1 MHNFGTFLVSLLAA
15 TGYAAVVPKIGVP
28 EQETGTFSVRAL
40 PNPGF
45 QHRNGAIALA
55 KAYHKFGKEAPV
67 DVAQAAGNATAAR
80 LTKRTTGSATT
91 TPEDS
96 DVEYLTPVQIGT
108 PAQTLN
114 LDFDTGSSDLW
125 VFSTETPS
133 SQVNGQTRYNPASS
147 STSTK
152 VSGST
157 WSISYGDGSS
167 SSGDVYTDKVT
178 IGGLTVAKQAVE
190 AAQKVSASFTSDP
203 LDGLLGLAFSTINTV
218 KPTKQKTFFDNAK
231 ASLNAPLFTADLKH
245 AAPGKYNFGYI
256 DTAAYK
262 GSITYTDVDSS
273 DGFWSF
279 TSTGYQVGSA
289 AFKSSAVSGI
299 ADTGT
304 TLLLLPTAVV
314 TAYYAQVSGSRYDST
329 QGGYVFS
336 CSATLPA
343 FTFGVESARIT
354 IPGSYIN
361 FAPANNAGTLCFGGI
376 QRNTN
381 IGFSIFGDVA
391 LKAAFVVFNGG
402 DQTLGWA
409 SK

>member
-1 MHNFGTFLVSLLAA
+1 MQTFGTFLIAILAA
-15 TGYAAVVPKIGVP
+15 TGYAAVVPKIGIP
-28 EQETGTFSVRAL
+28 DQGTFSVRAV

-45 QHRNGAIALA
+45 ENRNGAIALA
-55 KAYHKFGKEAPV
+55 KAYNKFGKAAPA
-67 DVAQAAGNATAAR
+67 DVAAAAANATESRLAR
-80 LTKRTTGSATT
+80 RTTGSATT
-91 TPEDS
+91 SPEDS

-108 PAQTLN
+108 PAQNLI

-125 VFSTETPS
+125 VFSTELPAA
-133 SQVNGQTRYNPASS
+133 QVNGQTRYNPASS
-147 STSTK
+147 STSSK
-152 VSGST
+152 VSGAT
-157 WSISYGDGSS
+157 WSISYGDGSKS
-167 SSGDVYTDKVT
+167 NGDVYLDKVT
-178 IGGLTVAKQAVE
+178 VGGLTVKKQAVE
-190 AAQKVSASFTSDP
+190 AAQRVSSSFTSDP
-203 LDGLLGLAFSTINTV
+203 MDGLLGLAFSSINTV
-218 KPTKQKTFFDNAK
+218 SPSQQLTFFDNAK
-231 ASLNAPLFTADLKH
+231 SSLDAPLFTADLKH
-245 AAPGKYNFGYI
+245 AADGKYNFGYI
-256 DTAAYK
+256 DKTAYK
-262 GSITYTDVDSS
+262 GAITYTDVDNS

-279 TSTGYQVGSA
+279 TSTGYQVGTA

-314 TAYYAQVSGSRYDST
+314 SAYYAQVSGAKYDST

-343 FTFGVESARIT
+343 FTFGVESARIK

-361 FAPANNAGTLCFGGI
+361 FAPVDNSGTVCFGGI

-402 DQTLGWA
+402 DLTLGWA